1 VNVESV
7 VIAALEADAGVGG
20 VVTLLTGGV
29 YSFVETGRLGI
40 SRTSTPGAFDADGL
54 LKPCAVVKARG
65 AAPDGG
71 ADDDGAQVAS
81 YRQVVEVWLYADG
94 DAAQTTIEAAQKRAF
109 TVLHGKMIGSDK
121 VIAHWAG
128 NYFGGERD
136 ASLDFAL
143 VLRCDYAVRAMI

>member
-1 VNVESV
+1 MNVESV
-7 VIAALEADAGVGG
+7 VLAALKADAGAGG
-20 VVTLLTGGV
+20 FKTLLTGGV
-29 YSFVETGRLGI
+29 YAFVDTGRLGI
-40 SRTSTPGAFDADGL
+40 NRKGTPDAFDADGL

-65 AAPDGG
+65 AVPDGG

-81 YRQVVEVWLYADG
+81 YRQVVEIWLYADG
-94 DAAQTTIEAAQKRAF
+94 DDALTTIEAAQKRAF

-143 VLRCDYAVRAMI
+143 VLRCDYAVRAMV

>member
-94 DAAQTTIEAAQKRAF
+94 DAAQTTIEAAQRRAF

-121 VIAHWAG
+121 VIARWAG